1 MMLVFV
7 DRAGMWYIFCTF
19 HELAG
24 SDGCPWCN
32 KVKNANQDVNTF
44 CQEYVCWK
52 CSCWE
57 VLLRNHKCFCLS
69 VISVFHELVLLTTIG
84 YDLCAASV
92 LSFSQKTWS
101 TGISAGKH
109 ETLLISHG
117 CEWNVEESIKLVGWH
132 WNLNWRLQLNC
143 KWIIAE
149 LQKKNFILTL
159 FFECEIC
166 STHCAQDIQ
175 DNIVI
180 TNELWHS
187 RISLSLDELLLFLSK
202 LDSLLVT

>member
-19 HELAG
+19 HEWAG

-69 VISVFHELVLLTTIG
+69 VISVFHELVLPTTIG
-84 YDLCAASV
+84 YDLCAGSV
-92 LSFSQKTWS
+92 WRFSQKTWS

-117 CEWNVEESIKLVGWH
+117 CGWNVEESIKLVGWH

-149 LQKKNFILTL
+149 LQKNELHPDPVLWMWNLLYTLCTRYTRQHCYHKWALTL
-159 FFECEIC
+159 
-166 STHCAQDIQ
+166 T
-175 DNIVI
+175 
-180 TNELWHS
+180 
-187 RISLSLDELLLFLSK
+187 
-202 LDSLLVT
+202 